1 MKKKLLFYG
10 NCHCAFI
17 SKWIFEHFSDKF
29 EVLDCLECGVDQ
41 FHTSKNFAIW
51 RNNLEKQ
58 KSYFE
63 CVHKKLQ
70 QADFFIFQ
78 PIENAAIEELKTE
91 YLIDNIFKGIS
102 ICLPNS
108 RFTGYPLDQYSLCNY
123 VNYITDN
130 ITKDKDKDKI
140 IKYIKNN
147 DNPEFKKI
155 LFSNYESCMIENKR
169 RYDQQGNNCTNKIDI
184 YDFIENNWKTN
195 LLFATHNHPAGLYW
209 VELIKILF
217 NHLEEDLDSKK
228 LEVFNYPNKSRI
240 LNPMEFLFFRNLFPE
255 IIIPREIEKLYS
267 LEEYMLLEKQ
277 GNPAFQL
284 FYF

>member
-1 MKKKLLFYG
+1 VKKKILFYG
-10 NCHCAFI
+10 NCHCSFI
-17 SKWIFEHFSDKF
+17 ANWLFENFSDKF
-29 EVLDCLECGVDQ
+29 EVLDCLECGVNR
-41 FHTSKNFAIW
+41 FNSTKNFAIW
-51 RNNLEKQ
+51 MDDLEKQ
-58 KSYFE
+58 KGYFE
-63 CVHKKLQ
+63 CIHEKLRQ
-70 QADFFIFQ
+70 VDFFIFQ

-108 RFTGYPLDQYSLCNY
+108 RFTGYPLDPYSLLNY

-140 IKYIKNN
+140 IEYIKNN
-147 DNPEFKKI
+147 DDPEFKKI
-155 LFSNYESCMIENKR
+155 LFSNYELSMIENKR

-240 LNPMEFLFFRNLFPE
+240 LNPMGFLFFRNLFPE

-267 LEEYMLLEKQ
+267 PEEYMLLEKQ
-277 GNPAFQL
+277 GNPGFQL
-284 FYF
+284 FEF